1 MTVSIFS
8 IPLAREIAIVLLLKI
23 IVLLAIKWAFFSDPV
38 DMAEPQNNISRQ
50 LGLQLAKPSSEGES
64 L

>member
-50 LGLQLAKPSSEGES
+50 LGLQLANPSSDEES